1 MASKKEVVPAPDAT
15 DQKTGVRFYA
25 PGSVDVKIN

>member
-15 DQKTGVRFYA
+15 DQKTGVRSYA
-25 PGSVDVKIN
+25 PSSVDV